1 MANSSGVGFLYFTT
15 AGWTPEGIGLFP
27 KTPIDRQLVPTP
39 LHQLTLDVLI
49 IVSDIPLHTLAKSLG
64 WFATASGSR
73 PNACLLYH
81 WRHCTIFNP
90 KKKIIDITSKTGDL
104 PF

>member
-15 AGWTPEGIGLFP
+15 AGWTPEERGLFP
-27 KTPIDRQLVPTP
+27 EKPIDRQLVPTP

-64 WFATASGSR
+64 WFATASR
-73 PNACLLYH
+73 CLFAIPLEALHYLQPQEK
-81 WRHCTIFNP
+81 NN
-90 KKKIIDITSKTGDL
+90 
-104 PF
+104 